1 MIVIVRRRSLIVC
14 FEDGYAFEAERPMIA
29 VLFLL
34 LLFFFLILTLSQADE
49 HSACFS

>member
-14 FEDGYAFEAERPMIA
+14 FEDGYAFEAEHPMIA

-34 LLFFFLILTLSQADE
+34 LLLLLLLLLFFNFDSFA
-49 HSACFS
+49 S